1 MFFPKIVSK
10 VTHGEKQKYVFI
22 FSGNQSTSKVPKT
35 TAVGTPAQKSAATVQ
50 KTTPPA
56 IKANEDMRRS
66 PMARKRSM
74 SGKLGE
80 RHGNEGSGE
89 GSGAVPVLQATH
101 VALRI
106 VKTSV
111 PDPGPLVRIQIT
123 IGPGFFLSPDTE
135 RDLIRCRFFKNDL

>member
-1 MFFPKIVSK
+1 MASQTQLFFPKIVSK

-22 FSGNQSTSKVPKT
+22 FSGNRSTSKVPKT
-35 TAVGTPAQKSAATVQ
+35 MAVGTPAQKSAATVQ

-56 IKANEDMRRS
+56 VMIKEDKRRTLIS
-66 PMARKRSM
+66 RKRSM

-111 PDPGPLVRIQIT
+111 PDPGPLVRIRRGT
-123 IGPGFFLSPDTE
+123 
-135 RDLIRCRFFKNDL
+135 